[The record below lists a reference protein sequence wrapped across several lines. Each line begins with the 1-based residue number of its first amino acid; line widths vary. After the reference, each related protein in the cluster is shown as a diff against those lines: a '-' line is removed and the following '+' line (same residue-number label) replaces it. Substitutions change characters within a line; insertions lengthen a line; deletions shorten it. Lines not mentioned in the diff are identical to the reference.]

1 MSSDRGQAM
10 TQDQITE
17 YLMKRMFRYSEHNKL
32 PGAVSQDN
40 IQTYLDFVGGN
51 IANTLVEGHL
61 DILDVDD
68 FVDLV
73 EPIVTEMSAKEEP
86 TEDERAGFLQKIKW
100 QAEQFVSERRT
111 SSVDS
116 AETANEVGKQTTQG
130 TSDSDDIDPFL
141 TQDLIPIGFEKGAPR
156 IPVKA
161 FFEFP
166 FGKEGRKESEEFA
179 QHMRYLEEV
188 VNRGRLGAEELSR
201 IKSMTSTLPVLSY
214 RKYYDIYP
222 FNQFD
227 ETILLVAFS
236 LWQNKVLGTLLVSE
250 EVESAQE

>member
-1 MSSDRGQAM
+1 MSSDRGEAM

-17 YLMKRMFRYSEHNKL
+17 YLMKRMFRYSERKNSQSA
-32 PGAVSQDN
+32 PSQDKF
-40 IQTYLDFVGGN
+40 QVYLDFVNGT
-51 IANTLVEGHL
+51 IANTLVQIHL

-73 EPIVTEMSAKEEP
+73 EPIVTEMSAKEKLTDE
-86 TEDERAGFLQKIKW
+86 ERARYLQKIKW
-100 QAEQFVSERRT
+100 QAVQYVSER
-111 SSVDS
+111 
-116 AETANEVGKQTTQG
+116 QTE
-130 TSDSDDIDPFL
+130 SDPFL
-141 TQDLIPIGFEKGAPR
+141 SQELIPMGFEKGAPR
-156 IPVKA
+156 IPIKT

-166 FGKEGRKESEEFA
+166 FGKEGRKEATDFA

-188 VNRGRLGAEELSR
+188 ANRGGLGADELSK
-201 IKSMTSTLPVLSY
+201 IKSMTSTLPVLTY

-236 LWQNKVLGTLLVSE
+236 LWQNKVLSTLLVSDE
-250 EVESAQE
+250 TES